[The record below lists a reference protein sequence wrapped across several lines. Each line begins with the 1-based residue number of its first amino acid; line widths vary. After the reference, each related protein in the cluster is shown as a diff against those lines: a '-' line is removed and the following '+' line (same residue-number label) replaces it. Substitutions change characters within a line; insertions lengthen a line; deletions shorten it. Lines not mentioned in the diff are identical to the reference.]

1 MTSSPD
7 ASAAVVEL
15 RGLVNLKQTSE
26 ESQSAEFDMYK
37 RKNIEFTRKC
47 HLLV

>member
-37 RKNIEFTRKC
+37 RKNTEFLRKC